1 MAVQWQFILW
11 LENVKH
17 FCLCFPEDLVCVCVA
32 VFFHYCLLENCFTLH
47 SRFVLIW
54 NLACWLSFQ
63 HSMSKEFLSFSLAL
77 SRSCSKTAFF
87 FCAQPQGRGAVRE
100 FLLLLPSL
108 EFMRKELLRILFLRL
123 TASIQSTNQT
133 ARLLDFGRLFFFN
146 FCFILSDISN
156 LKYLRKPQSHSFF
169 FSFPNDSRSCRG
181 RSLWHTVLWVIYSSF
196 PIFVFPD

>member
-1 MAVQWQFILW
+1 MFVLSWFA
-11 LENVKH
+11 ENGSTMTVH
-17 FCLCFPEDLVCVCVA
+17 FMTWKRETFLSVFSRGPGVCVCVA

-47 SRFVLIW
+47 SRFVIIW

-108 EFMRKELLRILFLRL
+108 EFMRKQLLRILFLRL
-123 TASIQSTNQT
+123 SASIQSTNQT
-133 ARLLDFGRLFFFN
+133 ARLLDSGRLFFL
-146 FCFILSDISN
+146 I
-156 LKYLRKPQSHSFF
+156 Y
-169 FSFPNDSRSCRG
+169 
-181 RSLWHTVLWVIYSSF
+181 VLC
-196 PIFVFPD
+196 

>member
-1 MAVQWQFILW
+1 MSWSTQWTLMKGVACVRLVLVCRKWQYNDSSFY
-11 LENVKH
+11 
-17 FCLCFPEDLVCVCVA
+17 DLKKWNIFVCISRRTWCVCVA

-87 FCAQPQGRGAVRE
+87 FFFCAQPQGRGAVRE

-108 EFMRKELLRILFLRL
+108 EFMRKQLLRILFLRL
-123 TASIQSTNQT
+123 SASIQSTNQT
-133 ARLLDFGRLFFFN
+133 ARLLDSGRLFFL
-146 FCFILSDISN
+146 I
-156 LKYLRKPQSHSFF
+156 Y
-169 FSFPNDSRSCRG
+169 
-181 RSLWHTVLWVIYSSF
+181 VLC
-196 PIFVFPD
+196 

>member
-1 MAVQWQFILW
+1 MKYAVDLNERSSLCSSCLGLQKMAVQWQFILW

-87 FCAQPQGRGAVRE
+87 FFFVLSHRAEEQWENSCYY
-100 FLLLLPSL
+100 FLVW
-108 EFMRKELLRILFLRL
+108 
-123 TASIQSTNQT
+123 
-133 ARLLDFGRLFFFN
+133 
-146 FCFILSDISN
+146 N
-156 LKYLRKPQSHSFF
+156 LWENSYLGF
-169 FSFPNDSRSCRG
+169 
-181 RSLWHTVLWVIYSSF
+181 YS
-196 PIFVFPD
+196 